1 MSKFFA
7 KVFKRKNKDSQNR
20 EDKVVPQSAFVQP
33 PASKVT
39 VNLRNG
45 IKSGEFEANSSAEPS
60 VSKTRVLNVGS
71 TTSDKKPERSRN
83 SVDSKV
89 PDAKKK
95 RKRRS
100 NREIPER
107 LTINTSS
114 HACIFIVR

>member
-7 KVFKRKNKDSQNR
+7 KVFKRKNKDSQNL

-33 PASKVT
+33 PASQAT

-45 IKSGEFEANSSAEPS
+45 IKSGEIEANSSAEPS
-60 VSKTRVLNVGS
+60 VSKTRELNVRS
-71 TTSDKKPERSRN
+71 TTSYKKPERSRN

-95 RKRRS
+95 RKRLS

-107 LTINTSS
+107 LTMYTFS
-114 HACIFIVR
+114 